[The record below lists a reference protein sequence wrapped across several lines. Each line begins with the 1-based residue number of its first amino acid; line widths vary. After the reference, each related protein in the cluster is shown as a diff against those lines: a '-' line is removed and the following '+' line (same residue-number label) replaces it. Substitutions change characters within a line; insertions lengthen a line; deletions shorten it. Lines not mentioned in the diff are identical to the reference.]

1 MLRLIRVINI
11 IRLITQISDLFLC
24 IIYNY
29 VKPVSSQFCTLIKFV
44 IENTWVE
51 NHEN

>member
-1 MLRLIRVINI
+1 MNI
-11 IRLITQISDLFLC
+11 TRLITQISDPFLC

-29 VKPVSSQFCTLIKFV
+29 VKLVSSQFCTVIKFV

-51 NHEN
+51 NREN